1 MKPVHT
7 VLALSA
13 FAAIGAA
20 VGMLLAP
27 RRGRETRENIKDFL
41 RSHYPGMKTRRL
53 EALADQIA
61 REVKTEVKAEVQ

>member
-13 FAAIGAA
+13 FVAIGAA

-61 REVKTEVKAEVQ
+61 REVKAEVQ

>member
-13 FAAIGAA
+13 IAAIGAA
-20 VGMLLAP
+20 AGVLFAP
-27 RRGRETRENIKDFL
+27 RKGRETRDNIKDFL
-41 RSHYPGMKTRRL
+41 RSHYPGIKSRRL

-61 REVKTEVKAEVQ
+61 REVKAEI